1 MEKRRT
7 RYEVKCRC
15 GYLYW
20 VETFEKPDW
29 EICPNCGYSRPF
41 DGKEVKNE
49 HLGGISEQQP
59 RHQEED

>member
-29 EICPNCGYSRPF
+29 EICPICGYSREWNEKEM
-41 DGKEVKNE
+41 KEVKRE
-49 HLGGISEQQP
+49 HLGGISEQ
-59 RHQEED
+59 